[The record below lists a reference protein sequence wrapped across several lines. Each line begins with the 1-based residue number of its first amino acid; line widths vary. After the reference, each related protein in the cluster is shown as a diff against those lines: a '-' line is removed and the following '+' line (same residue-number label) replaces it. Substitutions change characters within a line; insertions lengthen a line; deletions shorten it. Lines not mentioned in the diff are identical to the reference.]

1 MDAIYH
7 LEEEIKGI
15 FGRYASIDNYYVNEL
30 GEEVR
35 INADVYVLVDR
46 SVLAHLR
53 THTSSFKK
61 YSYPDPQHP
70 QGKLE

>member
-1 MDAIYH
+1 MKKIALVYRNRENMDAIYH

-46 SVLAHLR
+46 SVLLI
-53 THTSSFKK
+53 
-61 YSYPDPQHP
+61 
-70 QGKLE
+70 